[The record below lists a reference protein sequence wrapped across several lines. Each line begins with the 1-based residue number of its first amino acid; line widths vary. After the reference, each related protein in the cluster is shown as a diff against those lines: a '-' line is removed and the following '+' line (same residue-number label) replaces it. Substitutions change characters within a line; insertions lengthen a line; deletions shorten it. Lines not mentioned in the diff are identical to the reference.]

1 MSAWEALVVPKQLLG
16 APALCFENSR
26 VVKLSFSNVLP
37 PLSKWPPMVT
47 HFKHNIKISV
57 KDQSIETNSDVAV
70 KEQNEDSTSN

>member
-1 MSAWEALVVPKQLLG
+1 MVPKQFLG
-16 APALCFENSR
+16 APALCFENSSM
-26 VVKLSFSNVLP
+26 VKLSSFSNVLP